1 MKHKKTAVLLVLLI
15 ALAALTWK
23 LSTWLTP
30 QQLQQALQ
38 QTGGWA
44 PVLYIGLFVLLPAFF
59 LPVAVLALAG
69 GLLFGLWWG
78 SVYTF
83 IGAVLN
89 CALMFLL
96 ARYVG
101 RSQVQRLVEQKLS
114 PQWQRRL
121 QMADG
126 KEGFLLLIILRLIP
140 AVPYNLINYTFGLTG
155 ISFSSYL
162 LASAIGIIPGTF
174 AFINIGDKTLEA
186 GSPSFWIAIGLL
198 VLLLAVTG
206 LLGKKLFPGQKK
218 CDLIKKEW
226 RAKMKTAN
234 KPKRN
239 YARWIILIVAVLL
252 CALYFFVPPVQE
264 FVGHAA
270 SVLASADVDSVVEYI
285 RSFGAYAMIFS
296 FCLMVFQSVMAPL
309 PAFLITFAN
318 AAIFGWWQGAILSW
332 TSSMAGAVLCFY
344 IARGLGRDVVE
355 RFAGTGALASVE
367 GYFEKYGSKTI
378 LVCRLLP
385 FVSFDAVSYFAGL
398 TPIKLLPFLIAT
410 GLGQLPA
417 TIIYSYVGG
426 MLTGGVKYFVTGLLC
441 IFSLGI
447 LVSIIKRVYNDRQAK
462 AGAQKD
468 GSHE

>member
-59 LPVAVLALAG
+59 FPVAVLALAG

-89 CALMFLL
+89 CAMMFLL

-174 AFINIGDKTLEA
+174 AFINIGDKTLET

-198 VLLLAVTG
+198 VLLLVVTG
-206 LLGKKLFPGQKK
+206 LLGKKLFPGQK
-218 CDLIKKEW
+218 
-226 RAKMKTAN
+226 
-234 KPKRN
+234 
-239 YARWIILIVAVLL
+239 
-252 CALYFFVPPVQE
+252 
-264 FVGHAA
+264 
-270 SVLASADVDSVVEYI
+270 
-285 RSFGAYAMIFS
+285 
-296 FCLMVFQSVMAPL
+296 
-309 PAFLITFAN
+309 N
-318 AAIFGWWQGAILSW
+318 A
-332 TSSMAGAVLCFY
+332 TSSKKNG
-344 IARGLGRDVVE
+344 E
-355 RFAGTGALASVE
+355 
-367 GYFEKYGSKTI
+367 
-378 LVCRLLP
+378 
-385 FVSFDAVSYFAGL
+385 
-398 TPIKLLPFLIAT
+398 
-410 GLGQLPA
+410 
-417 TIIYSYVGG
+417 
-426 MLTGGVKYFVTGLLC
+426 
-441 IFSLGI
+441 
-447 LVSIIKRVYNDRQAK
+447 
-462 AGAQKD
+462 QK
-468 GSHE
+468 

>member
-44 PVLYIGLFVLLPAFF
+44 PVLYIGLFILLPTFF
-59 LPVAVLALAG
+59 FPVAVLALAG

-198 VLLLAVTG
+198 VLLLVVTG
-206 LLGKKLFPGQKK
+206 LLGKKLFPEQK
-218 CDLIKKEW
+218 
-226 RAKMKTAN
+226 
-234 KPKRN
+234 
-239 YARWIILIVAVLL
+239 
-252 CALYFFVPPVQE
+252 
-264 FVGHAA
+264 
-270 SVLASADVDSVVEYI
+270 
-285 RSFGAYAMIFS
+285 
-296 FCLMVFQSVMAPL
+296 
-309 PAFLITFAN
+309 N
-318 AAIFGWWQGAILSW
+318 A
-332 TSSMAGAVLCFY
+332 TSSKKNG
-344 IARGLGRDVVE
+344 E
-355 RFAGTGALASVE
+355 
-367 GYFEKYGSKTI
+367 
-378 LVCRLLP
+378 
-385 FVSFDAVSYFAGL
+385 
-398 TPIKLLPFLIAT
+398 
-410 GLGQLPA
+410 
-417 TIIYSYVGG
+417 
-426 MLTGGVKYFVTGLLC
+426 
-441 IFSLGI
+441 
-447 LVSIIKRVYNDRQAK
+447 
-462 AGAQKD
+462 QK
-468 GSHE
+468 

>member
-59 LPVAVLALAG
+59 FPVAVLALAG

-206 LLGKKLFPGQKK
+206 LLGKKLFPGQK
-218 CDLIKKEW
+218 
-226 RAKMKTAN
+226 
-234 KPKRN
+234 
-239 YARWIILIVAVLL
+239 
-252 CALYFFVPPVQE
+252 
-264 FVGHAA
+264 
-270 SVLASADVDSVVEYI
+270 
-285 RSFGAYAMIFS
+285 
-296 FCLMVFQSVMAPL
+296 
-309 PAFLITFAN
+309 N
-318 AAIFGWWQGAILSW
+318 A
-332 TSSMAGAVLCFY
+332 TSSKKNG
-344 IARGLGRDVVE
+344 E
-355 RFAGTGALASVE
+355 
-367 GYFEKYGSKTI
+367 
-378 LVCRLLP
+378 
-385 FVSFDAVSYFAGL
+385 
-398 TPIKLLPFLIAT
+398 
-410 GLGQLPA
+410 
-417 TIIYSYVGG
+417 
-426 MLTGGVKYFVTGLLC
+426 
-441 IFSLGI
+441 
-447 LVSIIKRVYNDRQAK
+447 
-462 AGAQKD
+462 QK
-468 GSHE
+468 

>member
-44 PVLYIGLFVLLPAFF
+44 PALYIGLFILLPTFF
-59 LPVAVLALAG
+59 FPVAVLALAG

-89 CALMFLL
+89 CAMMFLL

-198 VLLLAVTG
+198 VLLLVVTG
-206 LLGKKLFPGQKK
+206 LLGKKLFPGQK
-218 CDLIKKEW
+218 
-226 RAKMKTAN
+226 
-234 KPKRN
+234 
-239 YARWIILIVAVLL
+239 
-252 CALYFFVPPVQE
+252 
-264 FVGHAA
+264 
-270 SVLASADVDSVVEYI
+270 
-285 RSFGAYAMIFS
+285 
-296 FCLMVFQSVMAPL
+296 
-309 PAFLITFAN
+309 N
-318 AAIFGWWQGAILSW
+318 A
-332 TSSMAGAVLCFY
+332 TSSKKNG
-344 IARGLGRDVVE
+344 E
-355 RFAGTGALASVE
+355 
-367 GYFEKYGSKTI
+367 
-378 LVCRLLP
+378 
-385 FVSFDAVSYFAGL
+385 
-398 TPIKLLPFLIAT
+398 
-410 GLGQLPA
+410 
-417 TIIYSYVGG
+417 
-426 MLTGGVKYFVTGLLC
+426 
-441 IFSLGI
+441 
-447 LVSIIKRVYNDRQAK
+447 
-462 AGAQKD
+462 QK
-468 GSHE
+468 

>member
-44 PVLYIGLFVLLPAFF
+44 PVLYIGLFILLPTFF
-59 LPVAVLALAG
+59 FPVAVLALAG

-89 CALMFLL
+89 CAMMFLL

-198 VLLLAVTG
+198 VLLLVVTG
-206 LLGKKLFPGQKK
+206 LLGKKLFPGQK
-218 CDLIKKEW
+218 
-226 RAKMKTAN
+226 
-234 KPKRN
+234 
-239 YARWIILIVAVLL
+239 
-252 CALYFFVPPVQE
+252 
-264 FVGHAA
+264 
-270 SVLASADVDSVVEYI
+270 
-285 RSFGAYAMIFS
+285 
-296 FCLMVFQSVMAPL
+296 
-309 PAFLITFAN
+309 N
-318 AAIFGWWQGAILSW
+318 A
-332 TSSMAGAVLCFY
+332 TSSRKNG
-344 IARGLGRDVVE
+344 E
-355 RFAGTGALASVE
+355 
-367 GYFEKYGSKTI
+367 
-378 LVCRLLP
+378 
-385 FVSFDAVSYFAGL
+385 
-398 TPIKLLPFLIAT
+398 
-410 GLGQLPA
+410 
-417 TIIYSYVGG
+417 
-426 MLTGGVKYFVTGLLC
+426 
-441 IFSLGI
+441 
-447 LVSIIKRVYNDRQAK
+447 
-462 AGAQKD
+462 QK
-468 GSHE
+468 

>member
-44 PVLYIGLFVLLPAFF
+44 PVLYIGLFILLPTFF
-59 LPVAVLALAG
+59 FPVAVLALAG

-83 IGAVLN
+83 IGAVVN
-89 CALMFLL
+89 CAMMFLL

-198 VLLLAVTG
+198 VLLLVVTG
-206 LLGKKLFPGQKK
+206 LLGKKLFPGQK
-218 CDLIKKEW
+218 
-226 RAKMKTAN
+226 
-234 KPKRN
+234 
-239 YARWIILIVAVLL
+239 
-252 CALYFFVPPVQE
+252 
-264 FVGHAA
+264 
-270 SVLASADVDSVVEYI
+270 
-285 RSFGAYAMIFS
+285 
-296 FCLMVFQSVMAPL
+296 
-309 PAFLITFAN
+309 N
-318 AAIFGWWQGAILSW
+318 A
-332 TSSMAGAVLCFY
+332 TSSKKNG
-344 IARGLGRDVVE
+344 E
-355 RFAGTGALASVE
+355 
-367 GYFEKYGSKTI
+367 
-378 LVCRLLP
+378 
-385 FVSFDAVSYFAGL
+385 
-398 TPIKLLPFLIAT
+398 
-410 GLGQLPA
+410 
-417 TIIYSYVGG
+417 
-426 MLTGGVKYFVTGLLC
+426 
-441 IFSLGI
+441 
-447 LVSIIKRVYNDRQAK
+447 
-462 AGAQKD
+462 QK
-468 GSHE
+468 

>member
-30 QQLQQALQ
+30 QQLQQVLQ
-38 QTGGWA
+38 QTGSWA

-59 LPVAVLALAG
+59 FPVAVLALAG

-89 CALMFLL
+89 CAMMFLL

-198 VLLLAVTG
+198 VLLLALTG
-206 LLGKKLFPGQKK
+206 LLGKKLFPGQK
-218 CDLIKKEW
+218 
-226 RAKMKTAN
+226 
-234 KPKRN
+234 
-239 YARWIILIVAVLL
+239 
-252 CALYFFVPPVQE
+252 
-264 FVGHAA
+264 
-270 SVLASADVDSVVEYI
+270 
-285 RSFGAYAMIFS
+285 
-296 FCLMVFQSVMAPL
+296 
-309 PAFLITFAN
+309 N
-318 AAIFGWWQGAILSW
+318 A
-332 TSSMAGAVLCFY
+332 TSSKKNG
-344 IARGLGRDVVE
+344 E
-355 RFAGTGALASVE
+355 
-367 GYFEKYGSKTI
+367 
-378 LVCRLLP
+378 
-385 FVSFDAVSYFAGL
+385 
-398 TPIKLLPFLIAT
+398 
-410 GLGQLPA
+410 
-417 TIIYSYVGG
+417 
-426 MLTGGVKYFVTGLLC
+426 
-441 IFSLGI
+441 
-447 LVSIIKRVYNDRQAK
+447 
-462 AGAQKD
+462 QK
-468 GSHE
+468 

>member
-44 PVLYIGLFVLLPAFF
+44 PALYIGLFILLPAFF
-59 LPVAVLALAG
+59 FPVAVLALAG

-198 VLLLAVTG
+198 VLLLVVTG
-206 LLGKKLFPGQKK
+206 LLGKKVFPGQK
-218 CDLIKKEW
+218 
-226 RAKMKTAN
+226 
-234 KPKRN
+234 
-239 YARWIILIVAVLL
+239 
-252 CALYFFVPPVQE
+252 
-264 FVGHAA
+264 
-270 SVLASADVDSVVEYI
+270 
-285 RSFGAYAMIFS
+285 
-296 FCLMVFQSVMAPL
+296 
-309 PAFLITFAN
+309 N
-318 AAIFGWWQGAILSW
+318 A
-332 TSSMAGAVLCFY
+332 TSSKKNG
-344 IARGLGRDVVE
+344 E
-355 RFAGTGALASVE
+355 
-367 GYFEKYGSKTI
+367 
-378 LVCRLLP
+378 
-385 FVSFDAVSYFAGL
+385 
-398 TPIKLLPFLIAT
+398 
-410 GLGQLPA
+410 
-417 TIIYSYVGG
+417 
-426 MLTGGVKYFVTGLLC
+426 
-441 IFSLGI
+441 
-447 LVSIIKRVYNDRQAK
+447 
-462 AGAQKD
+462 QK
-468 GSHE
+468 

>member
-44 PVLYIGLFVLLPAFF
+44 PVLYIGLFILLPTFF
-59 LPVAVLALAG
+59 FPVAVLALAG

-83 IGAVLN
+83 IGALLN

-206 LLGKKLFPGQKK
+206 LLGKKLFPGQK
-218 CDLIKKEW
+218 
-226 RAKMKTAN
+226 
-234 KPKRN
+234 
-239 YARWIILIVAVLL
+239 
-252 CALYFFVPPVQE
+252 
-264 FVGHAA
+264 
-270 SVLASADVDSVVEYI
+270 
-285 RSFGAYAMIFS
+285 
-296 FCLMVFQSVMAPL
+296 
-309 PAFLITFAN
+309 N
-318 AAIFGWWQGAILSW
+318 A
-332 TSSMAGAVLCFY
+332 TSSKKNG
-344 IARGLGRDVVE
+344 E
-355 RFAGTGALASVE
+355 
-367 GYFEKYGSKTI
+367 
-378 LVCRLLP
+378 
-385 FVSFDAVSYFAGL
+385 
-398 TPIKLLPFLIAT
+398 
-410 GLGQLPA
+410 
-417 TIIYSYVGG
+417 
-426 MLTGGVKYFVTGLLC
+426 
-441 IFSLGI
+441 
-447 LVSIIKRVYNDRQAK
+447 
-462 AGAQKD
+462 QK
-468 GSHE
+468 

>member
-38 QTGGWA
+38 QTGDWA
-44 PVLYIGLFVLLPAFF
+44 PALYIGLFILLPAFF
-59 LPVAVLALAG
+59 FPVAVLALAG

-89 CALMFLL
+89 CAMMFLL

-206 LLGKKLFPGQKK
+206 LLGKKLFPGQK
-218 CDLIKKEW
+218 
-226 RAKMKTAN
+226 
-234 KPKRN
+234 
-239 YARWIILIVAVLL
+239 
-252 CALYFFVPPVQE
+252 
-264 FVGHAA
+264 
-270 SVLASADVDSVVEYI
+270 
-285 RSFGAYAMIFS
+285 
-296 FCLMVFQSVMAPL
+296 
-309 PAFLITFAN
+309 N
-318 AAIFGWWQGAILSW
+318 A
-332 TSSMAGAVLCFY
+332 TSSKKNG
-344 IARGLGRDVVE
+344 E
-355 RFAGTGALASVE
+355 
-367 GYFEKYGSKTI
+367 
-378 LVCRLLP
+378 
-385 FVSFDAVSYFAGL
+385 
-398 TPIKLLPFLIAT
+398 
-410 GLGQLPA
+410 
-417 TIIYSYVGG
+417 
-426 MLTGGVKYFVTGLLC
+426 
-441 IFSLGI
+441 
-447 LVSIIKRVYNDRQAK
+447 
-462 AGAQKD
+462 QK
-468 GSHE
+468 

>member
-44 PVLYIGLFVLLPAFF
+44 PVLYIGLFILLPAFF
-59 LPVAVLALAG
+59 FPVAVLALAG

-121 QMADG
+121 QIADG

-206 LLGKKLFPGQKK
+206 LLGKKLFPGQK
-218 CDLIKKEW
+218 
-226 RAKMKTAN
+226 
-234 KPKRN
+234 
-239 YARWIILIVAVLL
+239 
-252 CALYFFVPPVQE
+252 
-264 FVGHAA
+264 
-270 SVLASADVDSVVEYI
+270 
-285 RSFGAYAMIFS
+285 
-296 FCLMVFQSVMAPL
+296 
-309 PAFLITFAN
+309 N
-318 AAIFGWWQGAILSW
+318 A
-332 TSSMAGAVLCFY
+332 TSSKKNG
-344 IARGLGRDVVE
+344 E
-355 RFAGTGALASVE
+355 
-367 GYFEKYGSKTI
+367 
-378 LVCRLLP
+378 
-385 FVSFDAVSYFAGL
+385 
-398 TPIKLLPFLIAT
+398 
-410 GLGQLPA
+410 
-417 TIIYSYVGG
+417 
-426 MLTGGVKYFVTGLLC
+426 
-441 IFSLGI
+441 
-447 LVSIIKRVYNDRQAK
+447 
-462 AGAQKD
+462 QK
-468 GSHE
+468 

>member
-15 ALAALTWK
+15 ALATLTWK

-44 PVLYIGLFVLLPAFF
+44 PALYIGLFILLPAFF
-59 LPVAVLALAG
+59 FPVAVLALAG

-89 CALMFLL
+89 CAMMFLL

-198 VLLLAVTG
+198 VLLLVVTG
-206 LLGKKLFPGQKK
+206 LLGKKLFPGQK
-218 CDLIKKEW
+218 
-226 RAKMKTAN
+226 
-234 KPKRN
+234 
-239 YARWIILIVAVLL
+239 
-252 CALYFFVPPVQE
+252 
-264 FVGHAA
+264 
-270 SVLASADVDSVVEYI
+270 
-285 RSFGAYAMIFS
+285 
-296 FCLMVFQSVMAPL
+296 
-309 PAFLITFAN
+309 N
-318 AAIFGWWQGAILSW
+318 A
-332 TSSMAGAVLCFY
+332 TSSKKNG
-344 IARGLGRDVVE
+344 E
-355 RFAGTGALASVE
+355 
-367 GYFEKYGSKTI
+367 
-378 LVCRLLP
+378 
-385 FVSFDAVSYFAGL
+385 
-398 TPIKLLPFLIAT
+398 
-410 GLGQLPA
+410 
-417 TIIYSYVGG
+417 
-426 MLTGGVKYFVTGLLC
+426 
-441 IFSLGI
+441 
-447 LVSIIKRVYNDRQAK
+447 
-462 AGAQKD
+462 QK
-468 GSHE
+468 

>member
-44 PVLYIGLFVLLPAFF
+44 PVLYIGLFILLPTFF
-59 LPVAVLALAG
+59 FPVAVLALAG

-162 LASAIGIIPGTF
+162 LASALGIIPRAF

-206 LLGKKLFPGQKK
+206 LLGKKLFPGQK
-218 CDLIKKEW
+218 
-226 RAKMKTAN
+226 
-234 KPKRN
+234 
-239 YARWIILIVAVLL
+239 
-252 CALYFFVPPVQE
+252 
-264 FVGHAA
+264 
-270 SVLASADVDSVVEYI
+270 
-285 RSFGAYAMIFS
+285 
-296 FCLMVFQSVMAPL
+296 
-309 PAFLITFAN
+309 N
-318 AAIFGWWQGAILSW
+318 A
-332 TSSMAGAVLCFY
+332 TSSKKNG
-344 IARGLGRDVVE
+344 E
-355 RFAGTGALASVE
+355 
-367 GYFEKYGSKTI
+367 
-378 LVCRLLP
+378 
-385 FVSFDAVSYFAGL
+385 
-398 TPIKLLPFLIAT
+398 
-410 GLGQLPA
+410 
-417 TIIYSYVGG
+417 
-426 MLTGGVKYFVTGLLC
+426 
-441 IFSLGI
+441 
-447 LVSIIKRVYNDRQAK
+447 
-462 AGAQKD
+462 QK
-468 GSHE
+468 

>member
-44 PVLYIGLFVLLPAFF
+44 PVLYIGLFILLPTFF
-59 LPVAVLALAG
+59 FPVAVLALAG

-78 SVYTF
+78 SGYTF

-198 VLLLAVTG
+198 VLLLVVTG
-206 LLGKKLFPGQKK
+206 LLGKKLFPGQK
-218 CDLIKKEW
+218 
-226 RAKMKTAN
+226 
-234 KPKRN
+234 
-239 YARWIILIVAVLL
+239 
-252 CALYFFVPPVQE
+252 
-264 FVGHAA
+264 
-270 SVLASADVDSVVEYI
+270 
-285 RSFGAYAMIFS
+285 
-296 FCLMVFQSVMAPL
+296 
-309 PAFLITFAN
+309 N
-318 AAIFGWWQGAILSW
+318 A
-332 TSSMAGAVLCFY
+332 TSSKKNG
-344 IARGLGRDVVE
+344 E
-355 RFAGTGALASVE
+355 
-367 GYFEKYGSKTI
+367 
-378 LVCRLLP
+378 
-385 FVSFDAVSYFAGL
+385 
-398 TPIKLLPFLIAT
+398 
-410 GLGQLPA
+410 
-417 TIIYSYVGG
+417 
-426 MLTGGVKYFVTGLLC
+426 
-441 IFSLGI
+441 
-447 LVSIIKRVYNDRQAK
+447 
-462 AGAQKD
+462 QK
-468 GSHE
+468 